1 MIRFENLT
9 KSFEVNG
16 QRKVVIDNLTLTV
29 ATGRSLA
36 LLGRNGAGKSTLMS
50 IIAGNMRPD
59 SGRIL
64 CDGTISWPI
73 GQAGSTHPNMTGAQ
87 NARFIARVYGV
98 DTEELVDFVEDF
110 AQLGPHFHMPLR
122 TYSSGMKAR
131 LSFGLSLGIKFDT
144 YLIDE
149 VTAAGDASFRTRSA
163 ALFHERM
170 STSDAI
176 MVNHNLGELKE
187 FCDAAL
193 ILEHGKLQY
202 FEDLDEAIEV
212 HKRNMALPASR
223 RGRAKG

>member
-16 QRKVVIDNLTLTV
+16 RRKLVIDNLSLTV
-29 ATGRSLA
+29 ETGKSLA

-59 SGRIL
+59 HGRVVTN
-64 CDGTISWPI
+64 GTMSWPI
-73 GQAGSTHPNMTGAQ
+73 GQAGSIHPQMSGAQ
-87 NARFIARVYGV
+87 NVRFIARVYGIE
-98 DTEELVDFVEDF
+98 TEELIDFVQDF
-110 AQLGPHFHMPLR
+110 AQIGEHFNMPVR
-122 TYSSGMKAR
+122 TYSAGMRSR
-131 LSFGLSLGIKFDT
+131 LTFGLSLGIKFDT

-149 VTAAGDASFRTRSA
+149 VTAAGDAAFRARSA

-170 STSDAI
+170 KTSDAI

-193 ILEHGKLQY
+193 ILEHGKLEY
-202 FEDLDEAIEV
+202 FEDLDEAIER
-212 HKRNMALPASR
+212 HKHTLA
-223 RGRAKG
+223 

>member
-16 QRKVVIDNLTLTV
+16 RRKVVIDNLTLTIG
-29 ATGRSLA
+29 TGRSLA

-59 SGRIL
+59 AGQVLS
-64 CDGTISWPI
+64 DGTISWPI
-73 GQAGSTHPNMTGAQ
+73 GQTGAVHPQMTGAQ
-87 NARFIARVYGV
+87 NARFLARVYGV
-98 DTEELVDFVEDF
+98 DSGELVEFVEDF
-110 AQLGPHFHMPLR
+110 ARLGEHFHMPVR

-131 LSFGLSLGIKFDT
+131 LAFGLSMGVKFDI

-149 VTAAGDASFRTRSA
+149 VTSAGDAAFRARSA

-170 STSDAI
+170 ATSDAI
-176 MVNHNLGELKE
+176 MVNHNLNDLKE

-193 ILEHGKLQY
+193 ILEHGKLSY
-202 FEDLDEAIEV
+202 FDDLEEAIEL
-212 HKRNMALPASR
+212 HKRNMR
-223 RGRAKG
+223 